1 MLTEVEKLTHHFGV
15 HVFIIL
21 HIQFCQSKL
30 NVKIADFLLLSIRMC
45 VCWGKMVYEADRGD
59 VWDDKDRMFQLWGHS
74 DLKIYSSTHWHPLPL
89 SIPRVQVLGLSRDQG
104 ARCTFCC

>member
-45 VCWGKMVYEADRGD
+45 VCWCKWCKKQTEEMSGMTRTGCSNFGVT
-59 VWDDKDRMFQLWGHS
+59 V
-74 DLKIYSSTHWHPLPL
+74 T
-89 SIPRVQVLGLSRDQG
+89 
-104 ARCTFCC
+104 